1 MRILIIEDEHHLGE
15 ALAHILKKNNYTVD
29 NAFDGEAGL
38 DDALSGIYDVIV
50 LDIML
55 PKMDGITVLKNM
67 RQEGISTPVI
77 LLTAKGEISDRVAG
91 LDAGA
96 DDYLAKPFSTDELLA
111 RIRALSRRRTEIT
124 SASSVIDFAD
134 ISLNTQTLMLSSG
147 NHEIKLTLKEKELLE
162 YLIIHKNIVSSK
174 ELIIEKLWGFDS
186 EAEANHVEVYV
197 SFLRK
202 KLKYVHSEV
211 SINAVRGV
219 GYALSSDRKE
229 PKNV

>member
-1 MRILIIEDEHHLGE
+1 MRILVVEDERHLGE
-15 ALAHILKKNNYTVD
+15 ALAHILKKNNYTAD
-29 NAFDGEAGL
+29 NAFDGEEGL
-38 DDALSGIYDVIV
+38 DNAMSGIYDVIV

-55 PKMDGITVLKNM
+55 PKMDGITVLKNI
-67 RQEGISTPVI
+67 RREGINTPVI

-124 SASSVIDFAD
+124 SASVIEFGD
-134 ISLNTQTLMLSSG
+134 ISLNTQTLMLSSK

-219 GYALSSDRKE
+219 GYMLSSDRKE
-229 PKNV
+229 PENV